1 MTRQRLLNL
10 SLWLVLLALSALVVA
25 RARYSADLS
34 AFLPRSPS
42 ATQQL
47 LVQQLQDGLA
57 SRLILIG
64 IEGADAATRAQLSR
78 QLAATLRTRSEFVSV
93 SNGEA
98 ASEERDREFVFQHRY
113 QLSAAVTGQRFSA
126 EGLRA
131 AIADNLDLKTS
142 PAGLSAKS
150 LFVSDPTGETLQ
162 VIDQFERGTQPRRDD
177 GVWNSSDGRRA
188 LLIAQTRAVGSDTD
202 GQATALALIRAGFE
216 TARDAVAATPSPR
229 LRLSGPGVFSV
240 EARATLE

>member
-1 MTRQRLLNL
+1 MTRPRLVNL
-10 SLWLVLLALSALVVA
+10 SLWLLLLALSALVVA

-64 IEGADAATRAQLSR
+64 IDGADAATRAQASR
-78 QLAATLRTRSEFVSV
+78 ALAAKLRADSEFVSV
-93 SNGEA
+93 SNGED
-98 ASEERDREFVFQHRY
+98 ASQDKDRQFVFEHRY
-113 QLSAAVTGQRFSA
+113 QLSALVTPERFTV

-131 AIADNLDLKTS
+131 AIADTLELMAS
-142 PAGLSAKS
+142 PAGLSAKP

-162 VIDQFERGTQPRRDD
+162 VIEQFEGAAQPRREQ
-177 GVWNSSDGRRA
+177 GAWSSADRTRQ
-188 LLIAQTRAVGSDTD
+188 LLIAQTHTAGSHTAA
-202 GQATALALIRAGFE
+202 QAQAIAPIHPASAPSHLPTQALQLLL
-216 TARDAVAATPSPR
+216 P
-229 LRLSGPGVFSV
+229 GPAVFSV
-240 EARATLE
+240 

>member
-1 MTRQRLLNL
+1 MTRPRLLNL
-10 SLWLVLLALSALVVA
+10 SLWLLLLALSALVVA

-78 QLAATLRTRSEFVSV
+78 HLAAILRARPEFVSV

-98 ASEERDREFVFQHRY
+98 ASQQRDREFVEHGY
-113 QLSAAVTGQRFSA
+113 P
-126 EGLRA
+126 
-131 AIADNLDLKTS
+131 DK
-142 PAGLSAKS
+142 PM
-150 LFVSDPTGETLQ
+150 
-162 VIDQFERGTQPRRDD
+162 
-177 GVWNSSDGRRA
+177 
-188 LLIAQTRAVGSDTD
+188 
-202 GQATALALIRAGFE
+202 
-216 TARDAVAATPSPR
+216 
-229 LRLSGPGVFSV
+229 
-240 EARATLE
+240 